1 MTGVS
6 NEVIE
11 ILSEEPPPAVNEDF
25 LDDEGAASKPL
36 APATICVVDP
46 HVFDI
51 PAGKI
56 RE

>member
-11 ILSEEPPPAVNEDF
+11 IMSEEPPPAVSEDF
-25 LDDEGAASKPL
+25 LDDEGASSKPL
-36 APATICVVDP
+36 APDTICVVDP

-51 PAGKI
+51 PAGKV